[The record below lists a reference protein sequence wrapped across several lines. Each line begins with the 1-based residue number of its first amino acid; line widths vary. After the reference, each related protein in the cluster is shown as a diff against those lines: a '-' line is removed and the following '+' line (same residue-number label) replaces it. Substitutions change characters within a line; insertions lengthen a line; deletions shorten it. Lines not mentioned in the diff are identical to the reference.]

1 LSARDRARINE
12 LIAQQELSLFFK
24 EFGREIPK
32 YLDYGVADRKRINGA
47 YALAEAFLDELPGLM
62 SYCTPG
68 GDDEQKL
75 LKAKNITE
83 RFIQGVN
90 AMRLLP
96 KQAPKHREALIALWA
111 SAQEEFWEI
120 KRLVQNWGITPEQWQ
135 SPPPEF

>member
-1 LSARDRARINE
+1 MSARDRARINE
-12 LIAQQELSLFFK
+12 LIAKHELHVFLK
-24 EFGREIPK
+24 ETGRDLPK
-32 YLDYGVADRKRINGA
+32 YLDYGMADRKRINGA
-47 YALAEAFLDELPGLM
+47 YALAEAFLDELPGLLG
-62 SYCTPG
+62 YCTPG

-75 LKAKNITE
+75 LKAKTITE

-120 KRLVQNWGITPEQWQ
+120 KRLVQNLGVTPEQWQ